1 MSDYK
6 PNGQGRPQG
15 DRRRRRRGGRNRGPS
30 NAPDSPSSHKSFNR
44 PPKTK
49 PLTGFQKFLS
59 IVTFGLYKPT
69 PAPRPSNHGT
79 GQPQRTPREEGPI
92 ARSDRQERE
101 NNRQERG
108 ERSDRGER
116 QERGERAE
124 RPERAERGERRE
136 RPPRQ
141 APVSTEVTNERLYVG
156 NLSYDASESDLF
168 ELFSGSGRVKNAE
181 VVVNNRT
188 QRSKG
193 FAFVTMM
200 SVDEAKKA
208 VADLN
213 AKDFMGRPLV
223 VGGAKPLA
231 PRDERDERPSRDD
244 EEGGESQEEA
254 AQPSEPATDESK
266 PELAA

>member
-6 PNGQGRPQG
+6 TNGQGRPQG
-15 DRRRRRRGGRNRGPS
+15 DRRRRRRSGKSRGPS
-30 NAPDSPSSHKSFNR
+30 SENSSSSSKSYNR
-44 PPKTK
+44 PPKTL
-49 PLTGFQKFLS
+49 PPTGFQKFLS
-59 IVTFGLYKPT
+59 IVTLGLYKPAPKVR
-69 PAPRPSNHGT
+69 PANQGT

-92 ARSDRQERE
+92 ARSDRQNRE
-101 NNRQERG
+101 AA
-108 ERSDRGER
+108 
-116 QERGERAE
+116 RAE
-124 RPERAERGERRE
+124 RPERGERGERGDRDGGARRE

-141 APVSTEVTNERLYVG
+141 SPISTEVTNERLYVG

-168 ELFSGSGRVKNAE
+168 ELFTGSGRVKNAE

-213 AKDFMGRPLV
+213 NKDFMGRPLV
-223 VGGAKPLA
+223 VGGAKPLP
-231 PRDERDERPSRDD
+231 PRDEDRPSR
-244 EEGGESQEEA
+244 EEREEHEESSEQET
-254 AQPSEPATDESK
+254 PASDESK

>member
-15 DRRRRRRGGRNRGPS
+15 DRRRRRRGGRNRGPA
-30 NAPDSPSSHKSFNR
+30 NAPDSHSSHKSFNR

-49 PLTGFQKFLS
+49 PLTGFQKFLKA
-59 IVTFGLYKPT
+59 VTFGLYSPT
-69 PAPRPSNHGT
+69 PAPRPANQGT

-92 ARSDRQERE
+92 ARGDRQERE
-101 NNRQERG
+101 SSRPERG
-108 ERSDRGER
+108 D
-116 QERGERAE
+116 RAE

-168 ELFSGSGRVKNAE
+168 DLFSGSGRVKNAE

-231 PRDERDERPSRDD
+231 PRDERPGRDED
-244 EEGGESQEEA
+244 EGAESQEE
-254 AQPSEPATDESK
+254 AQPSEPAGDESK

>member
-6 PNGQGRPQG
+6 NNGQGRPQG
-15 DRRRRRRGGRNRGPS
+15 DRRRRRRGGKNRGPAS
-30 NAPDSPSSHKSFNR
+30 SSDSSSSSFTR
-44 PPKTK
+44 TPKTK
-49 PLTGFQKFLS
+49 PPTGLQKFLS
-59 IVTFGLYKPT
+59 LVTFGLYKPA
-69 PAPRPSNHGT
+69 PAVRPANHGT

-92 ARSDRQERE
+92 ARSDRQNRE
-101 NNRQERG
+101 AA
-108 ERSDRGER
+108 
-116 QERGERAE
+116 RAE
-124 RPERAERGERRE
+124 RPERDRDRDREGNRGERGERSERKE

-231 PRDERDERPSRDD
+231 PRDEREESGDR
-244 EEGGESQEEA
+244 EEG
-254 AQPSEPATDESK
+254 SEPAAQDTPASDESK

>member
-15 DRRRRRRGGRNRGPS
+15 DRRRRRRGGRNRGPQS
-30 NAPDSPSSHKSFNR
+30 ASENSSQSSHKSFTR

-49 PLTGFQKFLS
+49 PLTGFQKFLKV
-59 IVTFGLYKPT
+59 VTLGLYNPT

-101 NNRQERG
+101 STRQERSDRG
-108 ERSDRGER
+108 ERGER
-116 QERGERAE
+116 QERGERSE
-124 RPERAERGERRE
+124 RPERADRGERRE

-231 PRDERDERPSRDD
+231 PRDERPSRDD
-244 EEGGESQEEA
+244 EEGSESESQEEA
-254 AQPSEPATDESK
+254 AQPSGDESK

>member
-6 PNGQGRPQG
+6 TNGQGRPQGG
-15 DRRRRRRGGRNRGPS
+15 DRRRRRRGGRNRGP
-30 NAPDSPSSHKSFNR
+30 NDAPESQSQSSYKSFTR
-44 PPKTK
+44 PPKAK

-59 IVTFGLYKPT
+59 LVTFGLYKPS
-69 PAPRPSNHGT
+69 PAPRPANHGT

-101 NNRQERG
+101 GNRGDRRERP
-108 ERSDRGER
+108 ERTER
-116 QERGERAE
+116 TERTD
-124 RPERAERGERRE
+124 RPERAEREGRRE

-168 ELFSGSGRVKNAE
+168 DLFSGSGRVQNAE

-231 PRDERDERPSRDD
+231 PRDERPSRD
-244 EEGGESQEEA
+244 EEGQDESQDENQADE
-254 AQPSEPATDESK
+254 QPSGDESK

>member
-30 NAPDSPSSHKSFNR
+30 NTSDSHSSHKSFNR

-59 IVTFGLYKPT
+59 LVTFGLYKPA
-69 PAPRPSNHGT
+69 PAPRPANHGT

-92 ARSDRQERE
+92 ARGDRQERE
-101 NNRQERG
+101 NNRQERH
-108 ERSDRGER
+108 ERGDRG
-116 QERGERAE
+116 E

-141 APVSTEVTNERLYVG
+141 APISTEVTNERLYVG

-231 PRDERDERPSRDD
+231 PRDERPRSD
-244 EEGGESQEEA
+244 EEEGGGESQQEQETP
-254 AQPSEPATDESK
+254 QPSGDESK